1 MDIMAVKAGYQTAS
15 YRAKTK
21 VQEMDFSLF
30 APNVPE
36 KVKEA
41 FSQAAEKTGYRVG
54 GKMEYPLAGDID
66 KSDKALQ
73 YQEQEK
79 EGGKTQEDAQ
89 GSVDYR
95 EFLRK
100 KTEELYVRFK
110 KGEFDPTYQIG
121 AASFTEKE
129 WDKLLEKFDAIQ
141 EEIRVQMREEHEKR
155 EQKAEEDLRQNALL
169 NSDYTT
175 AAYPQQNN
183 QEEEVHYITCY
194 TEEGIFCRRE
204 GVDSGYEWSIRFNS
218 KEEYSKVMQFI
229 NQFPSD
235 WNLRFTSHENFF
247 RDFLDNKIDVDAF
260 TQFMQETKNGV
271 PDYTVTKGDSTYID
285 TEKAKWAKYMNQ
297 DIGSFYT
304 AEEMMRM
311 QEEEM
316 EKNREGLYGLFDY
329 ENIYRLSHPEYRGER
344 IFCEYPGGPL
354 YTASEIS
361 KRMYQNYL
369 EQKETV

>member
-15 YRAKTK
+15 YRAKT
-21 VQEMDFSLF
+21 
-30 APNVPE
+30 PNVPE

-54 GKMEYPLAGDID
+54 GKMGYPLAGDVD

>member
-54 GKMEYPLAGDID
+54 GKMEYPLAGDVD

-229 NQFPSD
+229 NQFPDRKS
-235 WNLRFTSHENFF
+235 
-247 RDFLDNKIDVDAF
+247 V
-260 TQFMQETKNGV
+260 V
-271 PDYTVTKGDSTYID
+271 
-285 TEKAKWAKYMNQ
+285 
-297 DIGSFYT
+297 
-304 AEEMMRM
+304 
-311 QEEEM
+311 
-316 EKNREGLYGLFDY
+316 
-329 ENIYRLSHPEYRGER
+329 
-344 IFCEYPGGPL
+344 
-354 YTASEIS
+354 
-361 KRMYQNYL
+361 
-369 EQKETV
+369 